1 VELRQLEYFVA
12 VAGENSFTRAARRL
26 HVVQSAVSAGITAL
40 ERDLGVLLLERTAQ
54 RVRLT
59 EAGAAFLPEAHA
71 VLDSAAVA
79 REVASELSRGVR
91 GSVRVGMLADLGLMD
106 MPGLAR
112 DFRDRYPG
120 VELQLR
126 DTGGSAHMLSALS
139 GYEID
144 VAFAGSAGPLPRDYC
159 ASELLRIPQVLALP
173 ERHRLAGRPDVGI
186 AELAGEPFIDLP
198 AGSAMRTIADD
209 VFAAHGQ
216 QRTIAAQVA
225 GIDAIAAFATA
236 GVGVAILP
244 PYAIARYPRL
254 RAVRIREHD
263 FRWSLNA
270 VVLRRRKLTA
280 ATAALLE
287 IADSHL
293 THQPGVQR
301 MSGGGCL

>member
-1 VELRQLEYFVA
+1 
-12 VAGENSFTRAARRL
+12 
-26 HVVQSAVSAGITAL
+26 
-40 ERDLGVLLLERTAQ
+40 
-54 RVRLT
+54 
-59 EAGAAFLPEAHA
+59 
-71 VLDSAAVA
+71 VA
-79 REVASELSRGVR
+79 REVVSELGRGVR

-120 VELQLR
+120 VELRLS
-126 DTGGSAHMLSALS
+126 DTGGSARVLSALS

-144 VAFAGSAGPLPRDYC
+144 VAFAGSAGPLPREYA
-159 ASELLRIPQVLALP
+159 ASELLRVPQVLALP
-173 ERHRLAGRPDVGI
+173 ERHRLAGRPDAGI

-198 AGSAMRTIADD
+198 AGSAMRTIADA

-225 GIDAIAAFATA
+225 GIDAIAAFVTA

-244 PYAIARYPRL
+244 PYAIARHPRL

-270 VVLRRRKLTA
+270 VVLRRRRLTA
-280 ATAALLE
+280 ASAALLE
-287 IADSHL
+287 IAGAHL
-293 THQPGVQR
+293 TDQPGVQR
-301 MSGGGCL
+301 MT

>member
-1 VELRQLEYFVA
+1 MELRQLEYFAA
-12 VAGENSFTRAARRL
+12 VADEKSFTRAARRL

-54 RVRLT
+54 HVRLT

-71 VLDSAAVA
+71 VLDSAAIA
-79 REVASELSRGVR
+79 REVVSELSHGVH
-91 GSVRVGMLADLGLMD
+91 GSVRVGMMADLGLMD

-112 DFRDRYPG
+112 DFRARYPG

-126 DTGGSAHMLSALS
+126 DTGGSASMLRALS
-139 GYEID
+139 SYETD
-144 VAFAGSAGPLPRDYC
+144 VAFVGSAGPLPSHYSAR
-159 ASELLRIPQVLALP
+159 ELVRVPQMLALP
-173 ERHRLAGRPDVGI
+173 EDHWLADRPDAGI
-186 AELAGEPFIDLP
+186 TELAGEPFIDLP

-216 QRTIAAQVA
+216 QRTIAAQVG
-225 GIDAIAAFATA
+225 GIDAIAAFVIA

-244 PYAIARYPRL
+244 LYAIARYPRL

-270 VVLRRRKLTA
+270 VMLRRRRLTA
-280 ATAALLE
+280 ASAALLE
-287 IADSHL
+287 LADGHL
-293 THQPGVQR
+293 TDQPGVQQ
-301 MSGGGCL
+301 MT

>member
-1 VELRQLEYFVA
+1 MELRQLEYFAA
-12 VAGENSFTRAARRL
+12 VAGEKSFTRAARRL

-71 VLDSAAVA
+71 VLDSAAIA
-79 REVASELSRGVR
+79 REVVSELSHGVH
-91 GSVRVGMLADLGLMD
+91 GSVRVGMMADVGLMD

-112 DFRDRYPG
+112 DFRARYPG

-126 DTGGSAHMLSALS
+126 DTGGSASMLKALS
-139 GYEID
+139 SYETD
-144 VAFAGSAGPLPRDYC
+144 VAFVGSAGPLPSQYSAR
-159 ASELLRIPQVLALP
+159 ELVRVPQVLALP
-173 ERHRLAGRPDVGI
+173 EDHWLADRPNAGI
-186 AELAGEPFIDLP
+186 TELAGEPFIDLP

-216 QRTIAAQVA
+216 QRTIAAQVG
-225 GIDAIAAFATA
+225 GIDAIAAFVIA

-270 VVLRRRKLTA
+270 VMLRRRRLTA
-280 ATAALLE
+280 ASAALLE
-287 IADSHL
+287 LADGHL
-293 THQPGVQR
+293 TDQPGVQQ
-301 MSGGGCL
+301 MT